1 MPSGKK
7 TVRMRMRNEHGR
19 KVSGLFD
26 RIAGWY
32 DFLNHFL
39 SLGQDM
45 IWRKRLMRHVRS
57 EKDGVILDLAAGTL
71 DVSREVGK
79 AFPSAKIVGLD
90 FSLPMLLRGKR
101 KMNASRERFLPL
113 LADVN
118 RIPMPDCS
126 ADCATIAFGIRNVKP
141 RASAYAE
148 ILRVLK
154 PGGRLCILEFGSG
167 RNRVWK
173 GIYNFYLNRV
183 LPLIG
188 RLFSGDPGAYSYLAR
203 SIGDFPPAR
212 ALAGEVISAG
222 FGRVFYYPLCSGIVY
237 VHVAEKLQS
246 AGKKDDNDPDD
257 DGGQPHL
264 AQSA

>member
-1 MPSGKK
+1 
-7 TVRMRMRNEHGR
+7 MRNEHGR
-19 KVSGLFD
+19 KVSGLFG

-39 SLGQDM
+39 SLGQDI
-45 IWRKRLMRHVRS
+45 IWRKRLVRHVRS

-79 AFPSAKIVGLD
+79 TFPGAKIVGLD

-101 KMNASRERFLPL
+101 KMAGSKKRFLPL
-113 LADVN
+113 MADVV

-126 ADCATIAFGIRNVKP
+126 VDCATIAFGIRNVKP
-141 RASAYAE
+141 RAAAYAE

-167 RNRVWK
+167 QNRVWK

-188 RLFSGDPGAYSYLAR
+188 RLFSRDSGAYSYLAR
-203 SIGDFPPAR
+203 SIGHFPPAR
-212 ALAGEVISAG
+212 DLAGEIITAG

-246 AGKKDDNDPDD
+246 AGEKDEDNPDD
-257 DGGQPHL
+257 YCRQAHL

>member
-19 KVSGLFD
+19 KVSGLFG

-39 SLGQDM
+39 SLGQDI
-45 IWRKRLMRHVRS
+45 IWRKRLVRHVRS

-79 AFPSAKIVGLD
+79 TFPGAKIVGLD

-101 KMNASRERFLPL
+101 KMAGSKKRFLPL
-113 LADVN
+113 MADVV

-126 ADCATIAFGIRNVKP
+126 VDCATIAFGIRNVKP
-141 RASAYAE
+141 RAAAYAE

-154 PGGRLCILEFGSG
+154 PEGRLCILEFGSG
-167 RNRVWK
+167 QNRVWK

-188 RLFSGDPGAYSYLAR
+188 RLFSRDSGAYSYLAR
-203 SIGDFPPAR
+203 SIGHFPPAR
-212 ALAGEVISAG
+212 DLAGEIITAG

-246 AGKKDDNDPDD
+246 AGEKDEDNPDD
-257 DGGQPHL
+257 YCRQAHL

>member
-1 MPSGKK
+1 MQ
-7 TVRMRMRNEHGR
+7 NEHGH
-19 KVSGLFD
+19 KVSGLFN

-39 SLGQDM
+39 SLGQDI
-45 IWRKRLMRHVRS
+45 IWRQRLVRHVRS
-57 EKDGVILDLAAGTL
+57 EKGGVILDLAAGTL
-71 DVSREVGK
+71 DVSRKVGK
-79 AFPSAKIVGLD
+79 TFPTAKIVGLD
-90 FSLPMLLRGKR
+90 FSLPMLVRGKR

-113 LADVN
+113 LADVT
-118 RIPMPDCS
+118 RIPMSDCS

-203 SIGDFPPAR
+203 SIGDFPPAPD
-212 ALAGEVISAG
+212 LAGEIVSAG